1 MLLQTKDHLGG
12 VSMAANRRTVTPKAA
27 GGWTVDGGPGGA
39 THRTQ
44 ATAAK
49 AARADLMRSGGG
61 ELLIKGRDGKVR
73 AQSTIGRKDPPKS
86 KG

>member
-1 MLLQTKDHLGG
+1 
-12 VSMAANRRTVTPKAA
+12 MAATRRTVTPKAE
-27 GGWTVDGGPGGA
+27 GGWTVDGGPGGQ

-44 ATAAK
+44 AAAAK

-73 AQSTIGRKDPPKS
+73 DQSTIGRKDPRKS
-86 KG
+86 EG